1 MKKAAIGTAAVV
13 IAGAAIAVFVLEP
26 SPRTTV
32 VSAQPTAL
40 PAESRAALLP
50 SGLPERQ
57 SLSGSR
63 TDVFAAAPWAQP
75 PVAPKPKPVVQ
86 ESASAGVSAPPV
98 PYRFVGTVKHGGEV
112 VYALAK
118 GDSVFPIT
126 AGDTIEGIYRVE
138 AITPQIVTLVYLP
151 LEERIMLVLATP
163 PRDGANAPRPGM
175 PGQNFPVITPPSSP
189 VQAGAPVEEARP
201 PAMRAAQM
209 RGQRNPH

>member
-1 MKKAAIGTAAVV
+1 MKKAAIGTAVV
-13 IAGAAIAVFVLEP
+13 IAGASAAAIFVLEP
-26 SPRTTV
+26 SPRTAAPAV
-32 VSAQPTAL
+32 SVSAPTETNA
-40 PAESRAALLP
+40 SRLP

-57 SLSGSR
+57 SLSGGR

-75 PVAPKPKPVVQ
+75 PAPPKPSRAPVQ

-118 GDSVFPIT
+118 GDSVLPINE
-126 AGDTIEGIYRVE
+126 GDTLEGIYYVE
-138 AITPQIVTLVYLP
+138 AIKPQMVTLVYIP
-151 LEERIMLVLATP
+151 LEERTMLVLATP
-163 PRDGANAPRPGM
+163 PRDAASAPRPGM
-175 PGQNFPVITPPSSP
+175 PGQSFPVIAPPASP
-189 VQAGAPVEEARP
+189 TQAGAPTEDARP

>member
-1 MKKAAIGTAAVV
+1 MKKAAIGTAVV
-13 IAGAAIAVFVLEP
+13 IAGASAAALLVLEP
-26 SPRTTV
+26 VPRIAAPA
-32 VSAQPTAL
+32 VSVSS
-40 PAESRAALLP
+40 PAETNASRLP

-57 SLSGSR
+57 SFSGGR

-75 PVAPKPKPVVQ
+75 PAAPKPSKPAVQ

-118 GDSVFPIT
+118 GDSVLPINE
-126 AGDTIEGIYRVE
+126 GDTLEGIYYVE
-138 AITPQIVTLVYLP
+138 AIKPQMVTLVYIP
-151 LEERIMLVLATP
+151 LEERTMLVLATP
-163 PRDGANAPRPGM
+163 PRDAASAPRPGM
-175 PGQNFPVITPPSSP
+175 PGQSFPVIAPPASQT
-189 VQAGAPVEEARP
+189 QAGAPTEDARP